1 MNAPATDS
9 LSELLERHIGR
20 RALLRGGVS
29 GALLLAGA
37 LLMPAGCRG
46 YPRAPVELKFFSDEE
61 YAVFQAIARA
71 ILGLPD
77 DSVDVAAE
85 IDRLVS
91 SMTGTVRR
99 DIHWMLRIFEH
110 GTHLFDLKGKRFTSL
125 ARDDQ
130 EQYLRGWMESSLGAR
145 RMVFRALKLLAS
157 LGYYGLP
164 DTWSTIGYDGPWL
177 GRKPVERRFSYE
189 QPAPLARAALPS
201 SPLASARSGPARQ
214 LLIRG

>member
-1 MNAPATDS
+1 MKPETVGV
-9 LSELLERHIGR
+9 LRELLDRRIGR
-20 RALLRGGVS
+20 RAMLGAGASGV
-29 GALLLAGA
+29 LLLAVGA
-37 LLMPAGCRG
+37 VLPAGCRG
-46 YPRAPVELKFFSDEE
+46 YPRAPVALHFFSDEE

-85 IDRLVS
+85 VDRLVS
-91 SMTGTVRR
+91 SMTGTVKR

-110 GTHLFDLKGKRFTSL
+110 GTHPFDLQGKRFTGL

-177 GRKPVERRFSYE
+177 GRKPVERRFSFE
-189 QPAPLARAALPS
+189 KPAPLAND
-201 SPLASARSGPARQ
+201 
-214 LLIRG
+214 